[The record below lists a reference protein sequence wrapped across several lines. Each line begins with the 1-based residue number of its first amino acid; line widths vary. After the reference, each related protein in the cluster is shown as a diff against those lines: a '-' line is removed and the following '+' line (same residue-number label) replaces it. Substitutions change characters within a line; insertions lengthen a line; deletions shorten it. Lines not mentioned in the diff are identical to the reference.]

1 MGKKRIKT
9 IQADKLK
16 ASKKNKK
23 NSKKRIEQG
32 RAYVQS
38 SYNNTI
44 ITFTDNNGD
53 VVLSSSCGALGFRG
67 AKKATP
73 YAASILARDL
83 VEKAKGFG
91 LQRVE
96 VFVKGLGHARDQAI
110 RALAANG
117 LDLLSI
123 KDITPI
129 PHGGCRPRKPRR
141 V

>member
-16 ASKKNKK
+16 TAKKGIKK
-23 NSKKRIEQG
+23 IRQKIEHG
-32 RAYVQS
+32 RVYVQS

-44 ITFTDNNGD
+44 ITFTDEKGD
-53 VVLSSSCGALGFRG
+53 VVFSSSCGALGFKG

-83 VEKAKGFG
+83 AGKAKAIG
-91 LQRVE
+91 LQRVD
-96 VFVKGLGHARDQAI
+96 VFVKGLGHARDQAV
-110 RALAANG
+110 RSLAVNG

-129 PHGGCRPRKPRR
+129 PHGGCKPRKPRR